1 MNQKNIT
8 FLGDIDQMKGKL
20 KTEAVLSCRCQGL
33 IVILNVLT
41 NIDTTLGIVFVQSDC
56 YTLHFPS
63 TSLFILLLFLSRY
76 SPYFFRISAFHSIL
90 HFLHY
95 SILHFPTLLVVS

>member
-76 SPYFFRISAFHSIL
+76 SLHFVRTSAFP
-90 HFLHY
+90 FGP
-95 SILHFPTLLVVS
+95 HFPALFYSTLSRTSCH